1 MRSPA
6 PGAAS
11 RPWLALLA
19 LGAVA
24 LPAAAQEIL
33 PPPPFVPAAFEP
45 RAVDGGSILLERPS
59 PLAGAAAGPE
69 VAPAL
74 LLPTVAAPADSLPCP
89 ECAPPRRFWF
99 GALELMIAQAIPLTY
114 NAVIRDAEWAQISL
128 KSWGDN
134 LQFPWQWDNNQFV
147 NNQFSHPYHGSLYF
161 NSARANGYDFWQSAP
176 WAFAGSLMWELFGEV
191 WAPSPNDLLNT
202 SLGGIA
208 LGETL
213 YRLSSAI
220 IENEAT
226 GFERVARETGA
237 FLLNPIRGFSRLVH
251 GDATRVTRTPGSY
264 RPSKFYS
271 LVEVGGRR
279 FATSADIT
287 DTTALDQGYVQFLL
301 QYGDQFEDVTKSPF
315 STLQVSGMITSNS
328 GTKAKGLGE
337 LRAYGNLWGKHLGSD
352 TSNVVLVARM
362 TYDYF
367 SNAAFELGGQGFQA
381 GIRAATDRGRPWR
394 FVGEALARA
403 NPIAATR
410 SDYFVTAEGR
420 DYDYGV
426 GGGAALR
433 GLAVWAGRLTV
444 DVNGSYLWIP
454 VLSGFAGDH
463 HNWFFTASARG
474 YLFSRIGIGALYG
487 RYWRNSQYDF
497 QPDVSQNS
505 SEGRVFLTLA
515 IPRWY

>member
-1 MRSPA
+1 MRSPVRA
-6 PGAAS
+6 CRRGV
-11 RPWLALLA
+11 ALVA
-19 LGAVA
+19 LGVLAI
-24 LPAAAQEIL
+24 PAAAQEIL

-45 RAVDGGSILLERPS
+45 RAVDGTSILLDRR
-59 PLAGAAAGPE
+59 LT
-69 VAPAL
+69 APDVLLEARTEPTL
-74 LLPTVAAPADSLPCP
+74 LLPTAVAPADSLVCT
-89 ECAPPRRFWF
+89 ECAPPKRFWF
-99 GALELMIAQAIPLTY
+99 GALELMIAQAIPLTT
-114 NAVIRDAEWAQISL
+114 NAVVRDAEWAKISL

-134 LQFPWQWDNNQFV
+134 LSFPWQWDNNQFL

-161 NSARANGYDFWQSAP
+161 NSARANGYDFWESAP

-213 YRLSSAI
+213 YKLSSAL

-226 GFERVARETGA
+226 GVERVARETGA

-251 GDATRVTRTPGSY
+251 GDATRVTRTPDSY

-271 LVEVGGRR
+271 LIELGGRR
-279 FATSADIT
+279 FASSADIT

-301 QYGDQFEDVTKSPF
+301 QYGDQIEDVTKSPF
-315 STLQVSGMITSNS
+315 STFQVAGMITSNS

-337 LRAYGNLWGKHLGSD
+337 LRAYGNLGGKHLGGDS
-352 TSNVVLVARM
+352 SNVVLLARM

-381 GIRAATDRGRPWR
+381 GIRATTDRGKPWR
-394 FVGEALARA
+394 FVGMALARA

-420 DYDYGV
+420 DYDYGL
-426 GGGAALR
+426 GGGAELR
-433 GLAVWAGRLTV
+433 GTAIWGGKLFV
-444 DVNGSYLWIP
+444 DVGGSYLWIP

-463 HNWFFTASARG
+463 HNWFFTATARG
-474 YLFSRIGIGALYG
+474 YLFSRIGVGAFYG
-487 RYWRNSQYDF
+487 RYYRNSQYDF
-497 QPDVSQNS
+497 QPDVTQNS
-505 SEGRVFLTLA
+505 SEGRVFLSLA
-515 IPRWY
+515 IPRWN